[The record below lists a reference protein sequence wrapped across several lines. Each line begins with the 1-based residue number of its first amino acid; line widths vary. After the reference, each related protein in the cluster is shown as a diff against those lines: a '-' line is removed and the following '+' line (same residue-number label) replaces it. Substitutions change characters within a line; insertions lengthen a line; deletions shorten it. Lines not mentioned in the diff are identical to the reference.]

1 MPPRRGYVTNKK
13 IDPKSLLR
21 LLKYVFS
28 RYKVQLACVGI
39 CLIVSSLASVIAA
52 TFMQRLIDEVI
63 LPGISSGMPAVADK
77 LMTIIVTAV
86 GTSVGVMITALLG
99 YMLSN
104 KDLPG
109 RGLLNLYVVFTM
121 LFNGGLVPT
130 YIMYVKTFAIKNTIF
145 GLIVPNLLCSAFL
158 VMLVRNYFEN
168 SIPRDLYEAAR
179 IDGASE
185 FQTFFR
191 VALPLS
197 TPILATIGLM
207 MGLAYW
213 NDWQN
218 GLYYLSDQSANLKT
232 IQNILNDINTNIAYL
247 ASNSN
252 ASGVNVASLPTQTAR
267 MAIAVVG
274 ILPILVIYPF
284 FQKYFAKGI
293 TMGAVKG

>member
-1 MPPRRGYVTNKK
+1 MVKTNK
-13 IDPKSLLR
+13 
-21 LLKYVFS
+21 
-28 RYKVQLACVGI
+28 GWN
-39 CLIVSSLASVIAA
+39 IAA
-52 TFMQRLIDEVI
+52 NIVMVLLSFLALAPFVLLIIASLTDEGVAMSFGYSYFPQKWSTSAYQYIASQAGRL
-63 LPGISSGMPAVADK
+63 SRAYM
-77 LMTIIVTAV
+77 MTIIVTAV
-86 GTSVGVMITALLG
+86 GTGVGGMITALLG

-109 RGLLNLYVVFTM
+109 RKWLNLYVVFTM

-247 ASNSN
+247 ASNST
-252 ASGVNVASLPTQTAR
+252 AGVSVTDLPTQTAR

>member
-1 MPPRRGYVTNKK
+1 MVNSNKGWNISANIVMVLLSFLALAPFVLLIIASLTDEDVAMTFGYSYFPQKWSISAYQYIANQAA
-13 IDPKSLLR
+13 R
-21 LLKYVFS
+21 LGRAY
-28 RYKVQLACVGI
+28 
-39 CLIVSSLASVIAA
+39 
-52 TFMQRLIDEVI
+52 M
-63 LPGISSGMPAVADK
+63 
-77 LMTIIVTAV
+77 MTIIVTAV
-86 GTSVGVMITALLG
+86 GTIVGVMITALLG
-99 YMLSN
+99 YMLS
-104 KDLPG
+104 
-109 RGLLNLYVVFTM
+109 
-121 LFNGGLVPT
+121 NGGLVPT

-168 SIPRDLYEAAR
+168 SIPRDLFEAAR

-247 ASNSN
+247 ASNSS

>member
-1 MPPRRGYVTNKK
+1 MVKTNK
-13 IDPKSLLR
+13 
-21 LLKYVFS
+21 
-28 RYKVQLACVGI
+28 GWN
-39 CLIVSSLASVIAA
+39 IAA
-52 TFMQRLIDEVI
+52 NIVMVLLSFLALAPFVLLIIASLTDENVAMTFGYSYFPQKWSISAYQYIANQSARL
-63 LPGISSGMPAVADK
+63 GRAY

>member
-1 MPPRRGYVTNKK
+1 MVKTNKGWN
-13 IDPKSLLR
+13 ISANIVMVLLSFLALAPFVLLIIASLTDENVAMTYGYSYFPQKWSISAYQYIASQASR
-21 LLKYVFS
+21 LGRAY
-28 RYKVQLACVGI
+28 
-39 CLIVSSLASVIAA
+39 
-52 TFMQRLIDEVI
+52 
-63 LPGISSGMPAVADK
+63 

-274 ILPILVIYPF
+274 ILTILVIYPF

>member
-1 MPPRRGYVTNKK
+1 MVKTNK
-13 IDPKSLLR
+13 
-21 LLKYVFS
+21 
-28 RYKVQLACVGI
+28 GWN
-39 CLIVSSLASVIAA
+39 IAA
-52 TFMQRLIDEVI
+52 NIVMVLLSFLALAPFVLLIIASLTDEGVAMSFGYSYFPQKWSTSAYQYIASQASRL
-63 LPGISSGMPAVADK
+63 GRAY

-86 GTSVGVMITALLG
+86 GTGVGVMITALLG

-109 RGLLNLYVVFTM
+109 RKWLNLYVVFTM

-247 ASNSN
+247 ASNSTVGG
-252 ASGVNVASLPTQTAR
+252 ASVTDMPTQTAR

>member
-1 MPPRRGYVTNKK
+1 MVNTGKGWKVAANIVMVLCSFLALAPFVLLIIASFTDETVALMNGYSYLPEKW
-13 IDPKSLLR
+13 SLSA
-21 LLKYVFS
+21 YE
-28 RYKVQLACVGI
+28 YIVGQ
-39 CLIVSSLASVIAA
+39 AA
-52 TFMQRLIDEVI
+52 MLGR
-63 LPGISSGMPAVADK
+63 AY
-77 LMTIIVTAV
+77 LMTIVVTAI
-86 GTSVGVMITALLG
+86 GTTVGVIITALLG

-104 KDLPG
+104 KNLPG
-109 RGLLNLYVVFTM
+109 RRFLNLYVVFTM

-130 YIMYVKTFAIKNTIF
+130 YIMYVKTFAVKNTIF
-145 GLIVPNLLCSAFL
+145 GLLVPNLLMSAFL

-168 SIPRDLYEAAR
+168 SIPADLYEAAR

-197 TPILATIGLM
+197 TPILATVGMM
-207 MGLAYW
+207 MGIAYW

-218 GLYYLSDQSANLKT
+218 GLYYLSDAGKNLYT
-232 IQNILNDINTNIAYL
+232 IQNILNNINDNIAFL
-247 ASNSN
+247 ATN
-252 ASGVNVASLPTQTAR
+252 ATSGVNLADLPTTTVR

-274 ILPILVIYPF
+274 ILPILVLYPF

>member
-1 MPPRRGYVTNKK
+1 MVKTNKGWN
-13 IDPKSLLR
+13 ISANIVMVLLSFLALAPFVLLIIASLTDENVAMTYGYSYFPQKWSISAYQYIANQSAR
-21 LLKYVFS
+21 LGRAY
-28 RYKVQLACVGI
+28 
-39 CLIVSSLASVIAA
+39 
-52 TFMQRLIDEVI
+52 
-63 LPGISSGMPAVADK
+63 

-86 GTSVGVMITALLG
+86 GTGVGVMITALLG

-109 RGLLNLYVVFTM
+109 RKWLNLYVVFTM

-247 ASNSN
+247 ASNST
-252 ASGVNVASLPTQTAR
+252 AGVSVTDLPTQTAR

>member
-1 MPPRRGYVTNKK
+1 MSYTNK
-13 IDPKSLLR
+13 
-21 LLKYVFS
+21 
-28 RYKVQLACVGI
+28 GWN
-39 CLIVSSLASVIAA
+39 IAA
-52 TFMQRLIDEVI
+52 NIVMVVLCFLALAPFLLLIIASLTDEGVAMTAGYSYFPQKWSLSAYQYIASQAARL
-63 LPGISSGMPAVADK
+63 GRAYM
-77 LMTIIVTAV
+77 MTIVVTAI

-99 YMLSN
+99 YTLSN
-104 KDLPG
+104 KNLPG
-109 RGLLNLYVVFTM
+109 RKVLNFYVVFTM

-145 GLIVPNLLCSAFL
+145 GLLIPNLLCSAFL

-168 SIPRDLYEAAR
+168 SIPNDLYEAAR

-185 FQTFFR
+185 VQTFFR
-191 VALPLS
+191 IALPLS
-197 TPILATIGLM
+197 TPILATVGLM

-218 GLYYLSDQSANLKT
+218 GLYYLSDSSAHLKT

-247 ASNSN
+247 ASDTS
-252 ASGVNVASLPTQTAR
+252 SGVTAADLPTQTAR

-274 ILPILVIYPF
+274 ILPVLVIYPF

>member
-1 MPPRRGYVTNKK
+1 MVKTNKGWN
-13 IDPKSLLR
+13 ISANIVMVLLSFLALAPFVLLIIASLTDENVAMTYGYSYFPQKWSLSAYQYIANQSAR
-21 LLKYVFS
+21 LGRAY
-28 RYKVQLACVGI
+28 
-39 CLIVSSLASVIAA
+39 
-52 TFMQRLIDEVI
+52 
-63 LPGISSGMPAVADK
+63 

-145 GLIVPNLLCSAFL
+145 GLLVPNLLCSAFL

>member
-1 MPPRRGYVTNKK
+1 MVKTNK
-13 IDPKSLLR
+13 
-21 LLKYVFS
+21 
-28 RYKVQLACVGI
+28 GWN
-39 CLIVSSLASVIAA
+39 IAA
-52 TFMQRLIDEVI
+52 NIVMVLLSFLALAPFVLLIIASLTDESVAMTFGYSYFPQKWSTSAYQYIASQASRL
-63 LPGISSGMPAVADK
+63 GRAY

-86 GTSVGVMITALLG
+86 GTGVGVMITALLG

-109 RGLLNLYVVFTM
+109 RKWLNLYVVFTM

-247 ASNSN
+247 ASNST
-252 ASGVNVASLPTQTAR
+252 AGVSVTDLPTQTAR